1 MLLLLQKFA
10 VFSLSSLKILF
21 DRIKPLWF
29 PSFLELGI
37 FIHVADRLF
46 LEEDTGWMISLELT
60 KFLFFFFPKNP
71 AILTYPV
78 QQTLPLL
85 KDPAET

>member
-29 PSFLELGI
+29 PSFLELSI

-60 KFLFFFFPKNP
+60 KFLFFFLNP

>member
-1 MLLLLQKFA
+1 M

-21 DRIKPLWF
+21 DRIKPLRF
-29 PSFLELGI
+29 PSFLELSI

-46 LEEDTGWMISLELT
+46 LEEDTGWMISLELI
-60 KFLFFFFPKNP
+60 KFLFSKYPTIF
-71 AILTYPV
+71 TYPV
-78 QQTLPLL
+78 QPALLLL

>member
-1 MLLLLQKFA
+1 M

-29 PSFLELGI
+29 PSFLELSI

-46 LEEDTGWMISLELT
+46 LEDTGWMISLELI
-60 KFLFFFFPKNP
+60 KFLFSKNP
-71 AILTYPV
+71 TNLTYPV
-78 QQTLPLL
+78 QQALPLL

>member
-1 MLLLLQKFA
+1 V

-21 DRIKPLWF
+21 DRIKPLRF
-29 PSFLELGI
+29 PSFLELSI

-46 LEEDTGWMISLELT
+46 LEEDTGWMISLELI
-60 KFLFFFFPKNP
+60 KFLFSKYPTIF
-71 AILTYPV
+71 TYPV
-78 QQTLPLL
+78 QPALLLL

>member
-1 MLLLLQKFA
+1 M

-29 PSFLELGI
+29 PSFLELSI
-37 FIHVADRLF
+37 FIQVADRLF
-46 LEEDTGWMISLELT
+46 LEDAGWMISLELI
-60 KFLFFFFPKNP
+60 KFLFSKNP
-71 AILTYPV
+71 TNLTYPV
-78 QQTLPLL
+78 QPALPLL

>member
-1 MLLLLQKFA
+1 M

-29 PSFLELGI
+29 PSFLELSI

-46 LEEDTGWMISLELT
+46 LEDTGWMISLELI
-60 KFLFFFFPKNP
+60 KFLFSKYPTIF
-71 AILTYPV
+71 TYPV
-78 QQTLPLL
+78 QPALLLL